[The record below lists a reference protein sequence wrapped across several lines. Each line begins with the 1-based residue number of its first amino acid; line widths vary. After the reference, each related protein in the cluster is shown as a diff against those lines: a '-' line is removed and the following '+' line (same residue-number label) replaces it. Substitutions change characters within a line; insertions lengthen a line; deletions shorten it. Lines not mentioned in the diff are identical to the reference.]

1 MQTVLYLF
9 PQLNL
14 SAPKEEPYQ
23 ITKPQKQEGTME
35 NNNRHK
41 DKRHRLSLLLHKADS
56 GEILVPLFR
65 KPEKTYTCL
74 DEHSKWGECLN
85 KLLVHKS
92 GLTLFR
98 AFLQSEH
105 SEENIDFWLACENYR
120 KTKSLSKLSSKAKK
134 IYSDFISTDAP
145 KEVNL
150 DFHTKEVT
158 KKNIVRPTLS
168 CFDLAQK
175 KVHTLMEKDSYPRF
189 LKSKLYRDLL
199 LESEAHNCGPRRRS
213 HSFTS
218 IGVLQA
224 QSDFTFWL

>member
-14 SAPKEEPYQ
+14 SATREEPYQ
-23 ITKPQKQEGTME
+23 IIKPQKQEGAME
-35 NNNRHK
+35 NNRHK
-41 DKRHRLSLLLHKADS
+41 DKRHRLSLLLQKADS
-56 GEILVPLFR
+56 HEILVPLFR

-74 DEHSKWGECLN
+74 DEPLKWGECLN
-85 KLLVHKS
+85 KLLAHKT
-92 GLTLFR
+92 GLALFR

-105 SEENIDFWLACENYR
+105 SEENIDFWLACETYR

-150 DFHTKEVT
+150 DFHTKDIT
-158 KKNIVRPTLS
+158 KKNIVRPSLS
-168 CFDLAQK
+168 CFDVAQK
-175 KVHTLMEKDSYPRF
+175 NVHTLMEKDSYPRF

-199 LESEAHNCGPRRRS
+199 LEGEGHTSGLRRRS

-224 QSDFTFWL
+224 QPDFTYWL